1 MLSAST
7 CFFPLRAER
16 EGLCFDLVPNPNLDF
31 KTYMVKV
38 VVEDQLF
45 TCACTAFEMCGLI
58 CPHIIRVMV
67 HLNVQQILERYMLHR
82 WSTAATTPA
91 PAPGTNGVRFGV
103 PGTNTMK
110 YNALRQKM
118 NDLALDACI
127 VADTYKVVLVMI
139 DEANKVVVATRIA
152 QSAAQ
157 QEENE
162 DVGPP
167 AKNDNQPSE
176 QTNVTQQE
184 QQKEGQPPPSSSNLR
199 IPARVKPKGCPSE
212 KEKRLK
218 PLIELRE
225 EANKRR
231 KTKAAES
238 KTGKAE
244 VDKTKRKT
252 RAKNC
257 LYCNDEGHTVK
268 ECKYMLAALQMK
280 ADRVVDVIKIVL
292 YHWCIFLLHIHV
304 LEPYSNN

>member
-1 MLSAST
+1 
-7 CFFPLRAER
+7 
-16 EGLCFDLVPNPNLDF
+16 
-31 KTYMVKV
+31 
-38 VVEDQLF
+38 
-45 TCACTAFEMCGLI
+45 
-58 CPHIIRVMV
+58 
-67 HLNVQQILERYMLHR
+67 
-82 WSTAATTPA
+82 
-91 PAPGTNGVRFGV
+91 
-103 PGTNTMK
+103 
-110 YNALRQKM
+110 M

-127 VADTYKVVLVMI
+127 AADTYKVVLVMI
-139 DEANKVVVATRIA
+139 DEANKVVATTRIA

-162 DVGPP
+162 DVGPL

-184 QQKEGQPPPSSSNLR
+184 QQKEGQPPPSSSTLR

-244 VDKTKRKT
+244 VGKTKRKT

-304 LEPYSNN
+304 LEPYSSN